1 MHLEVGDAGGARRQL
16 HLGSELRGVGPVA
29 AADRVEMQRQAG
41 RRDRIPDRVP
51 PGIPQRRHVVPAG
64 DLEAA
69 RHPAPG
75 DALDLADGRLRVV
88 VRDAGEAGIA
98 IGMGGAEIGEPFVV
112 DAQHLAGRLVVLEP
126 DRGTQDAV
134 EHLGLHAVA
143 LLVLEPQFGI
153 GRAADA
159 LLAVVIEPGRR
170 HPVRAM
176 DLAGDVL
183 PAARAHAVHQPERGT
198 VLGDPLFAA
207 RPVGHVR
214 HAVFVRRAGILD
226 EEVGRQPDQI
236 DMAVGRDDVV
246 FHFFHPPCEPAAS
259 MTRAKLC
266 ATEISTKCGKSRWCN
281 REANTP
287 LSDVTVLDFG
297 QIFQGP
303 YASFLMA
310 KAGAFVIKIEPPR
323 GEPGRRRAE
332 PGKSAT
338 LPFAMLNQNKHAI
351 TLNLKHERGRA
362 LLERMVERADVLL
375 ENFSPGTMDD
385 LGVGWSRLHAI
396 NPRLIYATGTGFG
409 ISGPDRDNLAMDMTI
424 QAASGIMSVTGFPDG
439 PPVKAGPT
447 LVDFMGGIHLY
458 AGIVTALYDRD
469 RSGVGRL
476 VEVAMQEAVYPTLAA
491 SYDYYYRTGEIPPRT
506 GNRQSGLNSAPYNV
520 FPTADGHVAIH
531 IVTEA
536 HLQNLLKAMGREELA
551 DDPRFATNAARVANM
566 DETDALVAAWTRT
579 LPKMEVFAR
588 TKAYRIPCA
597 PVRNAPEV
605 MNDPH
610 MHERGMLERVDHPE
624 FGEIVVPS
632 TPLRLHGTDRVETRP
647 SPTIGQHNAEIYGG
661 WLGLSAARLRS

>member
-1 MHLEVGDAGGARRQL
+1 MVQ
-16 HLGSELRGVGPVA
+16 S
-29 AADRVEMQRQAG
+29 
-41 RRDRIPDRVP
+41 
-51 PGIPQRRHVVPAG
+51 
-64 DLEAA
+64 
-69 RHPAPG
+69 
-75 DALDLADGRLRVV
+75 
-88 VRDAGEAGIA
+88 
-98 IGMGGAEIGEPFVV
+98 
-112 DAQHLAGRLVVLEP
+112 
-126 DRGTQDAV
+126 
-134 EHLGLHAVA
+134 
-143 LLVLEPQFGI
+143 
-153 GRAADA
+153 RA
-159 LLAVVIEPGRR
+159 
-170 HPVRAM
+170 
-176 DLAGDVL
+176 
-183 PAARAHAVHQPERGT
+183 
-198 VLGDPLFAA
+198 
-207 RPVGHVR
+207 
-214 HAVFVRRAGILD
+214 
-226 EEVGRQPDQI
+226 
-236 DMAVGRDDVV
+236 
-246 FHFFHPPCEPAAS
+246 
-259 MTRAKLC
+259 
-266 ATEISTKCGKSRWCN
+266 N
-281 REANTP
+281 RP

-303 YASFLMA
+303 YASFLLA

-362 LLERMVERADVLL
+362 LLEEMVGRADVLL

-385 LGVGWSRLHAI
+385 LGVGWSRLHAV
-396 NPRLIYATGTGFG
+396 NSRLIYATGTGFG

-469 RSGVGRL
+469 RSGIGRL
-476 VEVAMQEAVYPTLAA
+476 VEVAMQETVYPTLAA

-520 FPTADGHVAIH
+520 VPTADGYVAIH

-536 HLQNLLKAMGREELA
+536 HFQNLLKAMGREELA
-551 DDPRFATNAARVANM
+551 DDPRFATNTARVANM
-566 DETDALVAAWTRT
+566 DETDALVAAWTCT

-610 MHERGMLERVDHPE
+610 MHERGMLERVYHPE
-624 FGEIVVPS
+624 LGEIVVPS

-647 SPTIGQHNAEIYGG
+647 SPTIGQHNTEIYGG
-661 WLGLSAARLRS
+661 WLGLSATEIQELKKTGAI

>member
-1 MHLEVGDAGGARRQL
+1 MVQ
-16 HLGSELRGVGPVA
+16 
-29 AADRVEMQRQAG
+29 
-41 RRDRIPDRVP
+41 
-51 PGIPQRRHVVPAG
+51 
-64 DLEAA
+64 
-69 RHPAPG
+69 
-75 DALDLADGRLRVV
+75 
-88 VRDAGEAGIA
+88 
-98 IGMGGAEIGEPFVV
+98 
-112 DAQHLAGRLVVLEP
+112 
-126 DRGTQDAV
+126 
-134 EHLGLHAVA
+134 
-143 LLVLEPQFGI
+143 
-153 GRAADA
+153 
-159 LLAVVIEPGRR
+159 
-170 HPVRAM
+170 
-176 DLAGDVL
+176 
-183 PAARAHAVHQPERGT
+183 
-198 VLGDPLFAA
+198 
-207 RPVGHVR
+207 
-214 HAVFVRRAGILD
+214 
-226 EEVGRQPDQI
+226 
-236 DMAVGRDDVV
+236 
-246 FHFFHPPCEPAAS
+246 
-259 MTRAKLC
+259 
-266 ATEISTKCGKSRWCN
+266 SR
-281 REANTP
+281 ANTP

-323 GEPGRRRAE
+323 GEPGRRRAD

-351 TLNLKHERGRA
+351 TLNLKDERGRE
-362 LLERMVERADVLL
+362 LLEQMAGRADVLL

-385 LGVGWSRLHAI
+385 LGVGWSRLHAV

-469 RSGVGRL
+469 RSGIGRL

-491 SYDYYYRTGEIPPRT
+491 SFDYHYRTGEIPPRT

-520 FPTADGHVAIH
+520 FPAADGHVAIH
-531 IVTEA
+531 IVTET
-536 HLQNLLKAMGREELA
+536 HFQNLLKAMGREDLT

-566 DETDALVAAWTRT
+566 DETDALVREWTRT

-610 MHERGMLERVDHPE
+610 MHMRGMLERVDHPE
-624 FGEIVVPS
+624 LGEIVVPS
-632 TPLRLHGTDRVETRP
+632 TPLRLHGTDKVDTRP
-647 SPTIGQHNAEIYGG
+647 SPTIGQHNREIYGG
-661 WLGLSAARLRS
+661 WLGLSEDEIAELREAGII